1 MSLPIISPEKGEIR
15 AAYEAGVAAY
25 VAERHERMDAFVQ
38 TTYSLRGSYA
48 IHRDA
53 LKEDYWRG
61 PANVLMTVPQ
71 LAVEVGAAGASRM
84 GWRQA
89 SDSLRKRRLQVDTV
103 GGREVTWR
111 LMTEFLE
118 LPYESPDGRVSHKDA
133 LAEAILRQPPFPALL
148 APLDQAVEQK
158 PDREAL
164 RAWLVD
170 SLTHYVDSRSHAA
183 ELVNA
188 LLASAAGALLFKQFT
203 PGAASLGPLLAQ
215 AVAQKTAPL
224 WLPFGGKIMGLLPA
238 SLVAT
243 APAAATAGA
252 TIGLLGIGAL
262 LASFSGLLTDPLQA
276 RVGLHHYRLRR
287 LLNRL
292 ERSLLGHEQASYRLP
307 DRYAARLFDILDLA
321 RSFKTA

>member
-1 MSLPIISPEKGEIR
+1 MSLPILSPSRGEIR
-15 AAYEAGVAAY
+15 AAYEAGVQAY
-25 VAERHERMDAFVQ
+25 IAERHDRMDGFVRR
-38 TTYSLRGSYA
+38 TYSLRGSYA
-48 IHRDA
+48 IHREA
-53 LKEDYWRG
+53 LREDLWRG

-71 LAVEVGAAGASRM
+71 LAVEVGAAGASRL
-84 GWRQA
+84 GWRKA
-89 SDSLRKRRLQVDTV
+89 SESLRQRRLQVDTV

-111 LMTEFLE
+111 VMTEFLE
-118 LPYESPDGRVSHKDA
+118 LPYESPDGRISRKDA

-148 APLDQAVEQK
+148 APLEQAMSQQED
-158 PDREAL
+158 PEAL

-188 LLASAAGALLFKQFT
+188 LLASAAGALLFKQWT

-224 WLPFGGKIMGLLPA
+224 WMPFGGKLLGLLPA
-238 SLVAT
+238 SLAAT

-252 TIGLLGIGAL
+252 TLGLLGVGAL
-262 LASFSGLLTDPLQA
+262 LASFSGLVTDPLQA

-287 LLNRL
+287 LLQRL
-292 ERSLLGHEQASYRLP
+292 ERSLLGHDQASYRLP